1 MSPVLYIMYSHC
13 LWLSSLSLLYRDIY
27 MCIYLVR
34 NIKEG
39 GRPFSVYK
47 YAYHV
52 MYGTLLL
59 YLLPGPKTT
68 WQMLRNVPEM
78 VTLATLHL
86 ARGLEGQAINAKN
99 CKNPSK

>member
-1 MSPVLYIMYSHC
+1 
-13 LWLSSLSLLYRDIY
+13 
-27 MCIYLVR
+27 MCIYQVR
-34 NIKEG
+34 NTKEG
-39 GRPFSVYK
+39 GRPFSVYE

-59 YLLPGPKTT
+59 YLHVLPGPKTT
-68 WQMLRNVPEM
+68 WQMPRNVPEM